1 MQNKSLMIWNKI
13 KDYIKH
19 DFVIEVVAA
28 CMMALGIRVFA
39 APNLIVSGGVSG
51 ISSVLYVL
59 FDLPIGVTS
68 FLINLPLLFLGW
80 KKLGHRFILRT
91 LRIVALMSAVTDGIF
106 AKMQPYYGEKLL
118 VSLFAGLFLGIG
130 LGIVL
135 MRGDSTGG
143 TDIIVKLIQKKY
155 PHLSLGNIVMLTDA
169 AVVAA
174 AAAAYKNVDTI
185 LYGAIMIYV
194 SSVVIDRII
203 AGSDLR
209 KMALIVTKN
218 CDEVTQTL
226 LSDLDRGVTVL
237 QASGGYT
244 KSPVAVLLCV
254 VENRQIF
261 KLKQLV
267 YKVDDKAFIIIANA
281 VETLGK
287 GFKKLSDN

>member
-1 MQNKSLMIWNKI
+1 MQNKSLMIWNKT
-13 KDYIKH
+13 KDYIRH

-91 LRIVALMSAVTDGIF
+91 LRIVALMSVVTDGIF

-155 PHLSLGNIVMLTDA
+155 PHLSLGNIVMVTDA

-237 QASGGYT
+237 HGNGGYT